1 MISVPPVTRRMV
13 FLLLTGL
20 LLLIVPWGGRVGGPT
35 GAAAQSTIELIDSAL
50 SIHRYIDVN
59 LEKLVTPEYVAWR
72 NNLRRFQQE
81 EYASILFQ
89 VRRGDGMGS
98 FVTYLRMA
106 LQLELTLNH
115 EQITF
120 RNAQQQEV
128 ALPQDWT
135 FPRDPWAERKRK

>member
-1 MISVPPVTRRMV
+1 M
-13 FLLLTGL
+13 
-20 LLLIVPWGGRVGGPT
+20 
-35 GAAAQSTIELIDSAL
+35 ELIDSAL
-50 SIHRYIDVN
+50 SMHRYIDVN
-59 LEKLVTPEYVAWR
+59 LEKFVTPEYIAWR
-72 NNLRRFQQE
+72 ENLRRFQRE

-89 VRRGDGMGS
+89 VRRGDGLGA

-120 RNAQQQEV
+120 RNAQRQEI
-128 ALPQDWT
+128 ALPQDWS